1 MVIGRSIFNK
11 MKKEN
16 QMKKRYK
23 MPSLH
28 KEAKKK
34 RNIVRFYN
42 DPQRANRLSHGYHHF
57 QVGQIGW
64 KWVKIRP
71 AVLST
76 FRENHWT
83 KIKRSAWDRI
93 QECKTFKVL
102 EVA

>member
-1 MVIGRSIFNK
+1 MYNRGMLNK
-11 MKKEN
+11 SKELNNMKK
-16 QMKKRYK
+16 KYK
-23 MPSLH
+23 MPTLH

-64 KWVKIRP
+64 KWVKVRP

-76 FRENHWT
+76 YRKNNWT
-83 KIKRSAWDRI
+83 KIKRSTWDNI
-93 QECKTFKVL
+93 QSCKTFTVL